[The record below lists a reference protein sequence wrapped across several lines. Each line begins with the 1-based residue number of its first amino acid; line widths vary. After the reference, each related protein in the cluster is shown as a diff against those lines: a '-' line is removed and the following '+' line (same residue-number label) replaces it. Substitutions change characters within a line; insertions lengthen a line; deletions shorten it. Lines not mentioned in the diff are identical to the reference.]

1 MSLVIKLA
9 LLLIRLILILFSL
22 DNLSVKLLDSLN
34 LGMDS
39 ALRSKFL
46 FVQLALVGLVGLQ
59 LLILLLFAL
68 DELFPLLVSLLEL
81 SLLLKLLSLIVS
93 AFHIGDLLSE
103 CLNFLHLFLFVDLAI
118 CRLRLLFID
127 ALLQIRD
134 LVHFL
139 HRHADRASHILRLL
153 PDLTDLGFALLER
166 LLLLV
171 EGALQHVIL
180 RLILLLERAQV
191 LVAHNLVEEGLELP
205 LDLVKDIWVE
215 AQLINLLDLLGSVSD
230 GANIELD

>member
-22 DNLSVKLLDSLN
+22 DNLSVKLLDSLI

-39 ALRSKFL
+39 ALRSKLL
-46 FVQLALVGLVGLQ
+46 FDQLALVGLVGLQ

-103 CLNFLHLFLFVDLAI
+103 SLNFLHLFLFVDLAI

-153 PDLTDLGFALLER
+153 PDLVDLGLALRQR

-171 EGALQHVIL
+171 VRAFQHVVL
-180 RLILLLERAQV
+180 RLVLLFELPQV
-191 LVAHNLVEEGLELP
+191 LVA
-205 LDLVKDIWVE
+205 DY
-215 AQLINLLDLLGSVSD
+215 LI
-230 GANIELD
+230 